1 MSAVRRR
8 RRRRATT
15 AGAPPR
21 GTAPPEARSR
31 EHASPRECRTAAFAG
46 GRFVALMAVLAT
58 YRVGVVRAYAV
69 YEDGTIEQSLPGS
82 ASDSRGLPN
91 SPFSVDSNRLSDGFS
106 SVSPLS
112 TTSPSFP
119 LYRNGTDDSGNEPSR
134 YWANLTMTS
143 RLEQGVAT
151 RGAGSFETAVA
162 RYNALQESYSS
173 EKPSVTFPV
182 HAWRRWNPSGFA
194 IQQGETYAVQVPGE
208 QYWEDGRIRAD
219 AAGYSTYYDAVDA
232 CWVANG
238 RCRSYLHGSQP
249 RVPAQYA
256 RWMELVCGIGDFVTA
271 LREAM
276 PGEERYL
283 PAREPIDGESLQASL
298 MAVGRNLTFVA
309 AATGELV
316 CFANDAEGLYGNN
329 RASLNVTVTRESW
342 PPDGTYVEEN
352 YDAYLDEDPPVVYP

>member
-1 MSAVRRR
+1 
-8 RRRRATT
+8 
-15 AGAPPR
+15 
-21 GTAPPEARSR
+21 
-31 EHASPRECRTAAFAG
+31 
-46 GRFVALMAVLAT
+46 MA
-58 YRVGVVRAYAV
+58 
-69 YEDGTIEQSLPGS
+69 
-82 ASDSRGLPN
+82 
-91 SPFSVDSNRLSDGFS
+91 
-106 SVSPLS
+106 
-112 TTSPSFP
+112 
-119 LYRNGTDDSGNEPSR
+119 
-134 YWANLTMTS
+134 S

-162 RYNALQESYSS
+162 RYNVLQESYSS

-182 HAWRRWNPSGFA
+182 HAWRRWNPSAFA
-194 IQQGETYAVQVPGE
+194 IQQGETYAVEVPGE

-219 AAGYSTYYDAVDA
+219 AAGYATYYDAVDA

-249 RVPAQYA
+249 RVPAHRA
-256 RWMELVCGIGDFVTA
+256 RWMELVCGIGDFVRA

-283 PAREPIDGESLQASL
+283 PIDGESLQASL
-298 MAVGRNLTFVA
+298 MPVGRNLTFVA

-352 YDAYLDEDPPVVYP
+352 YDAHLDDDPPVVYP